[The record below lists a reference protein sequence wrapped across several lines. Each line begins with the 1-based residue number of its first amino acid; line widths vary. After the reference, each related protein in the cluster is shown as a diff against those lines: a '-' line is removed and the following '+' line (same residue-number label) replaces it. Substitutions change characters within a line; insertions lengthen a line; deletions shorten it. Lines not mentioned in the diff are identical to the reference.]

1 MTKIIGTWNGC
12 GFEVNNVVSNNVNNT
27 ITLELNITLTFTQ
40 IQKDVYNVKSVYTY
54 KNAGVIYG
62 TQFKAGDINH
72 QANFLINKF
81 GDKFVAEDDSGMGI
95 DYFKFDEKELHFN
108 YNTNGL
114 EAPALFVQGET
125 LSQVGKYKLK
135 KC

>member
-1 MTKIIGTWNGC
+1 
-12 GFEVNNVVSNNVNNT
+12 
-27 ITLELNITLTFTQ
+27 
-40 IQKDVYNVKSVYTY
+40 
-54 KNAGVIYG
+54 
-62 TQFKAGDINH
+62 
-72 QANFLINKF
+72 
-81 GDKFVAEDDSGMGI
+81 MGI

>member
-1 MTKIIGTWNGC
+1 MPSNCLSSNIQIESVPAKLIKKLQSNTNINDFNIYNI
-12 GFEVNNVVSNNVNNT
+12 VSSF
-27 ITLELNITLTFTQ
+27 LNSKLIFDKLF
-40 IQKDVYNVKSVYTY
+40 
-54 KNAGVIYG
+54 
-62 TQFKAGDINH
+62 
-72 QANFLINKF
+72 INKS